1 MSGRQPPLSETEL
14 EVLKALWE
22 RGAGTV
28 RELNELLG
36 ERGRR
41 WAYTTVLT
49 LLVRLEGKGYVS
61 SDKRGL
67 AHVFRPIVS
76 RDKLLRQRLTHL
88 AEDLC
93 DGTATPLVQ
102 ALVAGR
108 RFSPR
113 EIEQFRHLLDE
124 LETRQEPAAART
136 PDKRKRKR

>member
-1 MSGRQPPLSETEL
+1 MAIRQPPLSETEL

-22 RGAGTV
+22 RGTATV

-49 LLVRLEGKGYVS
+49 LLGRLESKGYVA

-67 AHVFRPIVS
+67 AHVFRPLVS
-76 RDKLLRQRLTHL
+76 RDKLLRQRLSHL
-88 AEDLC
+88 ADDLC

-108 RFSPR
+108 RFSPQ
-113 EIEQFRHLLDE
+113 EIEQFRALLDG
-124 LETRQEPAAART
+124 LEKRQEPSPARA
-136 PDKRKRKR
+136 PDKRRRKR